1 MGQILNGGAKPMA
14 TKHEQIIQYIQNLP
28 IDSKISVRSIARN
41 LKVSEGTAYRAIK
54 SAENLHLVATK
65 ERVGTVRIEE
75 NENRRM
81 HHLTIEEIIKVTDCQ
96 VLGGASG
103 LSRQVRKFII
113 GAMEADGMRRYIEP
127 DSLIIVGNRDEIQRI
142 ALESDVAVLISGGFK
157 PSETIVDL
165 ANKREVPL
173 LSVNFDT
180 YATATLINKA
190 MIERSMQKDILL
202 VEDIYI
208 PLEQTQFLYT
218 DDTITAYRQL
228 SENSGH
234 TRFPICERDGKLAG
248 ILTAKDIL
256 DFTPDTNLAKAMTPT
271 PISAKKPMSVASIT
285 HMMIWDGLEILPVVD
300 EEDYL
305 QGILSRQ
312 DVLRTLQYTQQTEQS
327 ENRIEVLLADKLKFV
342 DQNEDMTKARYRFLS
357 DVSLTNDFGALSNAL
372 QHSIIQLSV
381 KQFVKKMQDKSIV
394 VDKVNAYYLKLVPL
408 QSTIDIVLEFL
419 DVSRRSMEI
428 DITVYH
434 GKQVMTKAMASVKT
448 LTN

>member
-1 MGQILNGGAKPMA
+1 MA

-28 IDSKISVRSIARN
+28 IDAKISVRSIARN

-81 HHLTIEEIIKVTDCQ
+81 HHLTIEEIIQVTDCQ

-103 LSRQVRKFII
+103 VSRQVRKFII

-142 ALESDVAVLISGGFK
+142 ALENDVAVLISGGFK
-157 PSETIVDL
+157 PSDAIVDL

-256 DFTPDTNLAKAMTPT
+256 DFAPDTRLAKAMTST

-327 ENRIEVLLADKLKFV
+327 ENRIEMLLADKLKFV
-342 DQNEDMTKARYRFLS
+342 AQNEDMTKARYRFLS

-381 KQFVKKMQDKSIV
+381 KQFVKKLQGKSIV
-394 VDKVNAYYLKLVPL
+394 VDKVSAYYLKLVPL

-434 GKQVMTKAMASVKT
+434 GKQVMTKALASVKT

>member
-142 ALESDVAVLISGGFK
+142 ALENDVAVLISGGFK

-256 DFTPDTNLAKAMTPT
+256 DFTPDTHLAKAMTPT

-300 EEDYL
+300 EADNL

-327 ENRIEVLLADKLKFV
+327 ENRIEMLLADKLKFV

-408 QSTIDIVLEFL
+408 QSTIDVVLEFL

>member
-142 ALESDVAVLISGGFK
+142 ALENDVAVLISGGFK

-256 DFTPDTNLAKAMTPT
+256 DFTPDTHLAKAMTPT

-300 EEDYL
+300 EADNL

-408 QSTIDIVLEFL
+408 QSTIDVVLEFL

>member
-1 MGQILNGGAKPMA
+1 MA

-142 ALESDVAVLISGGFK
+142 ALENDVAVLISGGFK

-165 ANKREVPL
+165 ANEREVPL

-256 DFTPDTNLAKAMTPT
+256 DFTPDTHLAKAMTPT

-300 EEDYL
+300 EADNL

-372 QHSIIQLSV
+372 QNAIIQLSL

-419 DVSRRSMEI
+419 DVSRRTMEI

>member
-1 MGQILNGGAKPMA
+1 MA

-81 HHLTIEEIIKVTDCQ
+81 HHLTIEEIIQVTDCQ

-256 DFTPDTNLAKAMTPT
+256 DFTPDTHLAKAMTPT

-300 EEDYL
+300 EADNL

-327 ENRIEVLLADKLKFV
+327 ENRIEMLLADKLKFV

-381 KQFVKKMQDKSIV
+381 KQFVKQLQGKSIV
-394 VDKVNAYYLKLVPL
+394 VDKVSAYYLKLVPL
-408 QSTIDIVLEFL
+408 QSTIDVVLEFL

>member
-1 MGQILNGGAKPMA
+1 MA

-142 ALESDVAVLISGGFK
+142 ALENDVAVLISGGFK
-157 PSETIVDL
+157 PSDAIVDL

-256 DFTPDTNLAKAMTPT
+256 DFAPDTHLAKAMTPT

-327 ENRIEVLLADKLKFV
+327 ENRIEMLLADKLKFV

-381 KQFVKKMQDKSIV
+381 KQFVKKLQGKSIV
-394 VDKVNAYYLKLVPL
+394 VDKVSAYYLKLIPL

>member
-1 MGQILNGGAKPMA
+1 MA

-28 IDSKISVRSIARN
+28 IDAKISVRSIARN

-81 HHLTIEEIIKVTDCQ
+81 HHLTIEEIIQVTDCQ

-103 LSRQVRKFII
+103 VSRQVRKFII

-142 ALESDVAVLISGGFK
+142 ALENDVAVLISGGFK
-157 PSETIVDL
+157 PSDAIVDL

-256 DFTPDTNLAKAMTPT
+256 DFAPDTRLAKAMTPT

-327 ENRIEVLLADKLKFV
+327 ENRIEMLLADKLKFV
-342 DQNEDMTKARYRFLS
+342 AQNEDMTKARYRFLS

-394 VDKVNAYYLKLVPL
+394 VDKVSAYYLKLVPL

-434 GKQVMTKAMASVKT
+434 GKQVMTKALASVKT

>member
-157 PSETIVDL
+157 PSDTIVDL

-256 DFTPDTNLAKAMTPT
+256 DFIPDTHLAKAMTPT

-300 EEDYL
+300 EADNL

-327 ENRIEVLLADKLKFV
+327 ENRIEMLLADKLKFV

-408 QSTIDIVLEFL
+408 QSTIDVVLEFL

>member
-1 MGQILNGGAKPMA
+1 MA

-142 ALESDVAVLISGGFK
+142 ALENDVAVLISGGFK

-256 DFTPDTNLAKAMTPT
+256 DFTPDTHLAKAMTPT

-300 EEDYL
+300 EADNL

-327 ENRIEVLLADKLKFV
+327 ENRIEMLLADKLKFV

>member
-1 MGQILNGGAKPMA
+1 MA

-142 ALESDVAVLISGGFK
+142 ALENDVAVLISGGFK

-208 PLEQTQFLYT
+208 SLEQTQFLYT

-256 DFTPDTNLAKAMTPT
+256 DFTPDTHLAKAMTPT

>member
-1 MGQILNGGAKPMA
+1 MA

-142 ALESDVAVLISGGFK
+142 ALENDVAVLISGGFK
-157 PSETIVDL
+157 PSDTIVDL

-256 DFTPDTNLAKAMTPT
+256 DFTPDTHLAKAMTPT

-300 EEDYL
+300 EADNL

-408 QSTIDIVLEFL
+408 QSTIDVVLEFL

>member
-142 ALESDVAVLISGGFK
+142 ALENDVAVLISGGFK
-157 PSETIVDL
+157 PSDAIVDL

-256 DFTPDTNLAKAMTPT
+256 DFTPDTHLAKAMTPT

-300 EEDYL
+300 EADNL

-372 QHSIIQLSV
+372 QNAIIQLSL

-419 DVSRRSMEI
+419 DVSRRTMEI

>member
-1 MGQILNGGAKPMA
+1 MA

-256 DFTPDTNLAKAMTPT
+256 DFTPDTHLAKAMTPT

-300 EEDYL
+300 EADNL

-327 ENRIEVLLADKLKFV
+327 ENRIEMLLADKLKFV

-419 DVSRRSMEI
+419 DVSRRTMEI

>member
-1 MGQILNGGAKPMA
+1 MA

-228 SENSGH
+228 SEKSGH

-256 DFTPDTNLAKAMTPT
+256 DFTPDTHLAKAMTPT

-300 EEDYL
+300 EADNL

-327 ENRIEVLLADKLKFV
+327 ENRIEMLLADKLKFV

-381 KQFVKKMQDKSIV
+381 KQFAKKMQDKSIV

>member
-1 MGQILNGGAKPMA
+1 MPMA

-28 IDSKISVRSIARN
+28 IDAKISVRSIARN

-81 HHLTIEEIIKVTDCQ
+81 HHLTIEEIIQVTDCQ

-142 ALESDVAVLISGGFK
+142 ALENDVAVLISGGFK
-157 PSETIVDL
+157 PSDDIVDL

-256 DFTPDTNLAKAMTPT
+256 DFAPDTRLAKAMTPT

-312 DVLRTLQYTQQTEQS
+312 DVLRTLQYTQQTEKS
-327 ENRIEVLLADKLKFV
+327 ENRIEMLLADKLKFV
-342 DQNEDMTKARYRFLS
+342 AQNEDMTKARYRFLS
-357 DVSLTNDFGALSNAL
+357 DVSLTNDLGALSNAL

-394 VDKVNAYYLKLVPL
+394 VDKVSAYYLKLVPL

-434 GKQVMTKAMASVKT
+434 GKQVMTKALASVKT

>member
-1 MGQILNGGAKPMA
+1 MA
-14 TKHEQIIQYIQNLP
+14 TKHEQIIQYIKNLP
-28 IDSKISVRSIARN
+28 IDTKISVRTIARN

-54 SAENLHLVATK
+54 SAEHLHLVATR
-65 ERVGTVRIEE
+65 ERVGTIRIEE

-81 HHLTIEEIIKVTDCQ
+81 HHLTIEEMINVTDCQ

-103 LSRQVRKFII
+103 LNRQVRKFII

-127 DSLIIVGNRDEIQRI
+127 DSLIIVGNREEIQRI
-142 ALESDVAVLISGGFK
+142 ALENDVAVLISGGFK
-157 PSETIVDL
+157 PSEAIVDL
-165 ANKREVPL
+165 ANDREVPL
-173 LSVNFDT
+173 LGVSFDT

-208 PLEQTQFLYT
+208 PLEQTQFLYI
-218 DDTITAYRQL
+218 DDTITAYRKL

-256 DFTPDTNLAKAMTPT
+256 DFSPETHLAKAMTPT

-305 QGILSRQ
+305 KGILSRQ

-327 ENRIEVLLADKLKFV
+327 ENRIEMLLADKLKFV
-342 DQNEDMTKARYRFLS
+342 AQNEDMTKARYRFLS
-357 DVSLTNDFGALSNAL
+357 DVSLTDDFGALSNAL
-372 QHSIIQLSV
+372 QDSIIQLSV
-381 KQFVKKMQDKSIV
+381 KQFVKKLQGKSIV
-394 VDKVNAYYLKLVPL
+394 VDKVSVYYLKLVPL

-434 GKQVMTKAMASVKT
+434 GKQVMTKALASVKT

>member
-1 MGQILNGGAKPMA
+1 MA

-142 ALESDVAVLISGGFK
+142 ALENDIAVLISGGFK

-256 DFTPDTNLAKAMTPT
+256 DFTPDTHLAKAMTPT

-300 EEDYL
+300 EADNL

-419 DVSRRSMEI
+419 DVSRRTMEI

-434 GKQVMTKAMASVKT
+434 GKQVMAKAMASVKT

>member
-1 MGQILNGGAKPMA
+1 MA

-28 IDSKISVRSIARN
+28 IDAKISVRSIARN

-81 HHLTIEEIIKVTDCQ
+81 HHLTIEEIIQVTDCQ

-142 ALESDVAVLISGGFK
+142 ALENDVAVLISGGFK
-157 PSETIVDL
+157 PSDDIVDL

-256 DFTPDTNLAKAMTPT
+256 DFAPDTRLAKAMTPT

-312 DVLRTLQYTQQTEQS
+312 DVLRTLQYTQQTEKS
-327 ENRIEVLLADKLKFV
+327 ENRIEMLLADKLKFV
-342 DQNEDMTKARYRFLS
+342 AQNEDMTKARYRFLS

-394 VDKVNAYYLKLVPL
+394 VDKVSAYYLKLVPL

-434 GKQVMTKAMASVKT
+434 GKQVMTKALASVKT

>member
-1 MGQILNGGAKPMA
+1 MA

-142 ALESDVAVLISGGFK
+142 ALENDVAVLISGGFK

-256 DFTPDTNLAKAMTPT
+256 DFTPDTQLAKAMTPT

-327 ENRIEVLLADKLKFV
+327 ENRIEMLLADKLKFV

-434 GKQVMTKAMASVKT
+434 GKQVMTKALASVKT

>member
-1 MGQILNGGAKPMA
+1 MA

-142 ALESDVAVLISGGFK
+142 ALENDVAVLISGGFK
-157 PSETIVDL
+157 PSDTIVDL

-256 DFTPDTNLAKAMTPT
+256 DFTPDTHLAKAMTPT

-300 EEDYL
+300 EADNL

-327 ENRIEVLLADKLKFV
+327 ENRIEMLLADKLKFV

-408 QSTIDIVLEFL
+408 QSTIDVVLEFL

>member
-142 ALESDVAVLISGGFK
+142 ALENDVAVLISGGFK

-256 DFTPDTNLAKAMTPT
+256 DFTPDTHLAKAMTPT

-300 EEDYL
+300 EADNL

-327 ENRIEVLLADKLKFV
+327 ENRIEMLLADKLKFV

-419 DVSRRSMEI
+419 DVSRRTMEI

>member
-142 ALESDVAVLISGGFK
+142 ALENDVAVLISGGFK

>member
-256 DFTPDTNLAKAMTPT
+256 DFTPDTHLAKAMTPT

-300 EEDYL
+300 EADNL

-327 ENRIEVLLADKLKFV
+327 ENRIEMLLADKLKFV

-381 KQFVKKMQDKSIV
+381 KQFAKKMQDKSIV

>member
-1 MGQILNGGAKPMA
+1 MA

-256 DFTPDTNLAKAMTPT
+256 DFTPDTHLAKAMTPT

-300 EEDYL
+300 EADNL

-327 ENRIEVLLADKLKFV
+327 ENRIEMLLADKLKFV

>member
-1 MGQILNGGAKPMA
+1 MA

-157 PSETIVDL
+157 PSDTIVDL

-256 DFTPDTNLAKAMTPT
+256 DFIPDTHLAKAMTPT

-300 EEDYL
+300 EADNL

-327 ENRIEVLLADKLKFV
+327 ENRIEMLLADKLKFV

-408 QSTIDIVLEFL
+408 QSTIDVVLEFL

>member
-1 MGQILNGGAKPMA
+1 MPMA

-28 IDSKISVRSIARN
+28 IDAKISVRSIARN

-81 HHLTIEEIIKVTDCQ
+81 HHLTIEEIIQVTDCQ

-142 ALESDVAVLISGGFK
+142 ALENDVAVLISGGFK
-157 PSETIVDL
+157 PSDDIVDL

-218 DDTITAYRQL
+218 DDTIKAYRQL

-256 DFTPDTNLAKAMTPT
+256 DFAPDTRLAKAMTPT

-312 DVLRTLQYTQQTEQS
+312 DVLRTLQYTQQTEKS
-327 ENRIEVLLADKLKFV
+327 ENRIEMLLADKLKFV
-342 DQNEDMTKARYRFLS
+342 AQNEDMTKARYRFLS

-394 VDKVNAYYLKLVPL
+394 VDKVSAYYLKLVPL

-434 GKQVMTKAMASVKT
+434 GKQVMTKALASVKT

>member
-1 MGQILNGGAKPMA
+1 MA

-142 ALESDVAVLISGGFK
+142 ALENDVAVLISGGFK

-218 DDTITAYRQL
+218 DDTITAYRQF

-256 DFTPDTNLAKAMTPT
+256 DFTPDTHLAKAMTPT

-300 EEDYL
+300 EADNL

-357 DVSLTNDFGALSNAL
+357 VVSLTNDFGALSNAL

-419 DVSRRSMEI
+419 DVSRRTMEI

>member
-1 MGQILNGGAKPMA
+1 MA

-127 DSLIIVGNRDEIQRI
+127 DSLSIVGNRDEIQRI

-256 DFTPDTNLAKAMTPT
+256 DFTPDTHLAKAMTPT

-300 EEDYL
+300 EADNL

-327 ENRIEVLLADKLKFV
+327 ENRIEMLLADKLKFV

-408 QSTIDIVLEFL
+408 QSTIDVVLEFL

>member
-1 MGQILNGGAKPMA
+1 MA

-28 IDSKISVRSIARN
+28 IDAKISVRSIARN

-81 HHLTIEEIIKVTDCQ
+81 HHLTIEEIIQVTDCQ

-103 LSRQVRKFII
+103 VSRQVRKFII

-142 ALESDVAVLISGGFK
+142 ALENDVAVLISGGFK

-208 PLEQTQFLYT
+208 PLGQTQFLYT

-256 DFTPDTNLAKAMTPT
+256 DFTPDTHLAKAMTPT
-271 PISAKKPMSVASIT
+271 PISAKKSMSVASIT
-285 HMMIWDGLEILPVVD
+285 HMMIWDG
-300 EEDYL
+300 
-305 QGILSRQ
+305 
-312 DVLRTLQYTQQTEQS
+312 
-327 ENRIEVLLADKLKFV
+327 
-342 DQNEDMTKARYRFLS
+342 
-357 DVSLTNDFGALSNAL
+357 
-372 QHSIIQLSV
+372 
-381 KQFVKKMQDKSIV
+381 
-394 VDKVNAYYLKLVPL
+394 
-408 QSTIDIVLEFL
+408 
-419 DVSRRSMEI
+419 
-428 DITVYH
+428 
-434 GKQVMTKAMASVKT
+434 
-448 LTN
+448 

>member
-1 MGQILNGGAKPMA
+1 MA

-142 ALESDVAVLISGGFK
+142 ALENDVAVLISGGFK
-157 PSETIVDL
+157 PSDAIVDL

-256 DFTPDTNLAKAMTPT
+256 DFAPDTHLAKAMTPT

-327 ENRIEVLLADKLKFV
+327 ENRIEMLLADKLKFV

>member
-1 MGQILNGGAKPMA
+1 MA

-142 ALESDVAVLISGGFK
+142 ALENDVAVLISGGFK

-256 DFTPDTNLAKAMTPT
+256 DFTPDTHLAKAMTPT

-300 EEDYL
+300 EADNL

>member
-1 MGQILNGGAKPMA
+1 MPMA

-28 IDSKISVRSIARN
+28 IDAKISVRSIARN

-81 HHLTIEEIIKVTDCQ
+81 HHLTIEEIIQVTDCQ

-103 LSRQVRKFII
+103 VSRQVRKFII

-142 ALESDVAVLISGGFK
+142 ALENDVAVLISGGFK
-157 PSETIVDL
+157 PSDAIVDL

-256 DFTPDTNLAKAMTPT
+256 DFAPDTRLAKAMTPT

-327 ENRIEVLLADKLKFV
+327 ENRIEMLLADKLKFV
-342 DQNEDMTKARYRFLS
+342 AQNEDMTKARYRFLS

-394 VDKVNAYYLKLVPL
+394 VDKVSAYYLKLVPL

-434 GKQVMTKAMASVKT
+434 GKQVMTKALASVKT

>member
-1 MGQILNGGAKPMA
+1 MA
-14 TKHEQIIQYIQNLP
+14 TKHEQIIQYIKNLP
-28 IDSKISVRSIARN
+28 IDARISVRSIARN

-54 SAENLHLVATK
+54 AAENLHLVATK
-65 ERVGTVRIEE
+65 ERVGTVRVEE

-81 HHLTIEEIIKVTDCQ
+81 QHLTIEEIIKVTDCQ
-96 VLGGASG
+96 VLGGATG
-103 LSRQVRKFII
+103 LDHEVRKFII

-127 DSLIIVGNRDEIQRI
+127 NALMIVGNREEIQRI
-142 ALESDVAVLISGGFK
+142 ALENDIAVLISGGFK
-157 PSETIVDL
+157 PSNDIVDL
-165 ANKREVPL
+165 ANAREVPL
-173 LSVNFDT
+173 LSVTFDT

-208 PLEQTQFLYT
+208 PLNQTQFLYT
-218 DDTITAYRQL
+218 TDTITAYRQL
-228 SENSGH
+228 SEDSGH
-234 TRFPICERDGKLAG
+234 TRFPVCEPDGKLAG
-248 ILTAKDIL
+248 IITAKDIL
-256 DFTPDTNLAKAMTPT
+256 DFDPETQLSKAMTDT

-300 EEDYL
+300 EDEYL

-327 ENRIEVLLADKLKFV
+327 ENRIEMLLADKLKFV
-342 DQNEDMTKARYRFLS
+342 DAQDDFTKARYRFLS
-357 DVSLTNDFGALSNAL
+357 DVSLTNDFGAMSNAL
-372 QHSIIQLSV
+372 QSAIVQLAI
-381 KQFVKKMQDKSIV
+381 KQFVKKTQDKAIV
-394 VDKVNAYYLKLVPL
+394 VDKVTVYNLKLVPL

-428 DITVYH
+428 DVTIYH
-434 GKQVMTKAMASVKT
+434 GKQIMTKALASVKS

>member
-1 MGQILNGGAKPMA
+1 MA

-142 ALESDVAVLISGGFK
+142 ALENDVAVLISGGFK

-394 VDKVNAYYLKLVPL
+394 VDKVNVYYLKLVPL

-419 DVSRRSMEI
+419 DVSRRSIEI

>member
-1 MGQILNGGAKPMA
+1 MA

>member
-1 MGQILNGGAKPMA
+1 MA

-142 ALESDVAVLISGGFK
+142 ALENDVAVLISGGFK
-157 PSETIVDL
+157 PSDAIVDL

-256 DFTPDTNLAKAMTPT
+256 DFAPDTHLAKAMTPT

-327 ENRIEVLLADKLKFV
+327 ENRIEMLLADKLKFV

-381 KQFVKKMQDKSIV
+381 KQFVKKLQGKSIV
-394 VDKVNAYYLKLVPL
+394 VDKVSAYYLKLVPL

-434 GKQVMTKAMASVKT
+434 GKQVMTKALASVKT

>member
-1 MGQILNGGAKPMA
+1 MGQILNGGAMPMA

-28 IDSKISVRSIARN
+28 IDAKISVRSIARN

-81 HHLTIEEIIKVTDCQ
+81 HHLTIEEIIQVTDCQ

-103 LSRQVRKFII
+103 VSRQVRKFII

-142 ALESDVAVLISGGFK
+142 ALENDVAVLISGGFK
-157 PSETIVDL
+157 PSDAIVDL

-256 DFTPDTNLAKAMTPT
+256 DFAPDTRLAKAMTPT

-327 ENRIEVLLADKLKFV
+327 ENRIEMLLADKLKFV
-342 DQNEDMTKARYRFLS
+342 AQNEDMTKARYRFLS

-394 VDKVNAYYLKLVPL
+394 VDKVSAYYLKLVPL

-434 GKQVMTKAMASVKT
+434 GKQVMTKALASVKT